1 MKLIRKNTS
10 PFNWIDEFFR
20 SDWVT
25 SFEDTPWS
33 FNVDLEETDKAYI
46 VKADLPGMDEKD
58 IKVEL
63 NDNILTISG
72 SRTENREEKNKN
84 YHRIERFSGSFCR
97 SIELPREVDAN
108 KAKAEYK
115 KGVLTIE
122 LPKTGESRTK
132 KIDVKI
138 S

>member
-1 MKLIRKNTS
+1 MKLIRKNHPLS
-10 PFNWIDEFFR
+10 LFDEWLR

-25 SFEDTPWS
+25 SFEETPWS
-33 FNVDLEETDKAYI
+33 FNVDVEENDKSYI

-63 NDNILTISG
+63 TDNVLTISG
-72 SRTENREEKNKN
+72 SRTEKREEKKSN

-108 KAKAEYK
+108 KARAEYK

-122 LPKTGESRTK
+122 LPKTGASQAK